1 MSPIGL
7 SVWSLFSRTVL
18 LLGTVLGPLEG
29 SYLAG
34 GSRPLT
40 VGPELLLSSSCF
52 LFILC
57 FLVLDVI

>member
-1 MSPIGL
+1 MFGHFFP
-7 SVWSLFSRTVL
+7 RTVL
-18 LLGTVLGPLEG
+18 LLGTVVGPLEG

-40 VGPELLLSSSCF
+40 VGPELLLSRSRF

-57 FLVLDVI
+57 FLLLDVM